1 MKKFFSIIKEKL
13 FTRVEKQHSE
23 AYLRR
28 ISFLNKYSL
37 LFHMLISCGIVFM
50 VEVLSRRSFLS
61 ACSFVGMHTGAFF
74 YNAFIVFASLSFV
87 YLFRRRAFW
96 RIIISG
102 FWVLLGIINGC
113 ILSNRVTPFGFTD
126 LKCINDLFAFKNTN
140 YFRAN
145 QATMVGIGRGGCLF
159 FCVPLSIKDRAIRAR
174 PIKLL

>member
-74 YNAFIVFASLSFV
+74 Y
-87 YLFRRRAFW
+87 
-96 RIIISG
+96 
-102 FWVLLGIINGC
+102 
-113 ILSNRVTPFGFTD
+113 
-126 LKCINDLFAFKNTN
+126 
-140 YFRAN
+140 
-145 QATMVGIGRGGCLF
+145 
-159 FCVPLSIKDRAIRAR
+159 KDRKSTRLNSSHPSSSRMPSSA
-174 PIKLL
+174 

>member
-74 YNAFIVFASLSFV
+74 YNAFIAVSYTHLDVYKRQTVKLWQNIPIRYFSF
-87 YLFRRRAFW
+87 
-96 RIIISG
+96 
-102 FWVLLGIINGC
+102 
-113 ILSNRVTPFGFTD
+113 
-126 LKCINDLFAFKNTN
+126 
-140 YFRAN
+140 
-145 QATMVGIGRGGCLF
+145 
-159 FCVPLSIKDRAIRAR
+159 
-174 PIKLL
+174 

>member
-113 ILSNRVTPFGFTD
+113 IL
-126 LKCINDLFAFKNTN
+126 
-140 YFRAN
+140 
-145 QATMVGIGRGGCLF
+145 
-159 FCVPLSIKDRAIRAR
+159 
-174 PIKLL
+174 